1 MKEKYSLKKIIMSVF
16 IWIAILSSL
25 VLGVF
30 SFINIADSLRASTRR
45 NANNTLVQVDNN
57 VNILLQSYEDALY
70 QVYTSDDV
78 ISYIDDINNDN
89 DVSVAKSKLRRYLR
103 ALVNSKDYIR
113 SITIITENKEIIAYD
128 QMTPKTYE
136 NGWLKQYSMN
146 ADQLYEYIGE
156 NALLKVFPPE
166 YGTSFANE
174 DYYLLHLAHRFVD
187 YRDIR
192 RNPGVVILSMD
203 ERMIQSCYQKSEV
216 DGEFIFITDADGRII
231 SCGEHQDYIGKNLE
245 NIVEPEMAE
254 MGLYEGFLS
263 QELDMNNF
271 DTMEYYDEPLG
282 WNIVCAKDR
291 TELVTALNTQL
302 ILIIVVEGL
311 VFLTIA
317 AITVRLSDRLSNSV
331 DKVVRGMQSAKISDS
346 HAKVEIDDAMPLEI
360 ETIAL
365 GFNEMIER
373 LEKANASE
381 RSALVKQ
388 KEAQIAALEAQINPH
403 FLYNTLDTINW
414 MAIDRDEYEISNAI
428 GALASIL
435 RYAISDSSAVVTVS
449 DEVEWLKQYIYLQQ
463 VRLKNKFTCDME
475 VEAEAKSLPI
485 HKLLLQPFVENA
497 IVHGFEAEQ
506 ELCEL
511 TIRIWLEDNLRIMIR
526 DNGKGMPADIVER
539 CNRGELEEEQG
550 RKHIGMANAIT
561 RLRMYYGESA
571 TVFVESTPGAGS
583 TVTICVPVEI

>member
-128 QMTPKTYE
+128 QMTQKTYE

-156 NALLKVFPPE
+156 NALLKVLPPE

-192 RNPGVVILSMD
+192 RNPGVVILSID
-203 ERMIQSCYQKSEV
+203 ERMIQSCYQKSEA

-245 NIVEPEMAE
+245 NIVEPGMAE

-263 QELDMNNF
+263 QELDMSNF

-317 AITVRLSDRLSNSV
+317 AITMRLSDRLSNSV

-475 VEAEAKSLPI
+475 VAPEAKSLPI

>member
-1 MKEKYSLKKIIMSVF
+1 MSVF

-128 QMTPKTYE
+128 QMTQKTYE

-146 ADQLYEYIGE
+146 AEQLYEYIGE
-156 NALLKVFPPE
+156 NALLKVLPPE

-192 RNPGVVILSMD
+192 RNPGVVILSID
-203 ERMIQSCYQKSEV
+203 ERMIQSCYQKSEA

-263 QELDMNNF
+263 QELDMSNF

-317 AITVRLSDRLSNSV
+317 AITMRLSDRLSNSV

-475 VEAEAKSLPI
+475 VAPEAKSLPI

-583 TVTICVPVEI
+583 TVTICVPVKI

>member
-1 MKEKYSLKKIIMSVF
+1 MSVF

-128 QMTPKTYE
+128 QMTQKTYE

-156 NALLKVFPPE
+156 NALLKVLPPE

-192 RNPGVVILSMD
+192 RNPGVVILSID
-203 ERMIQSCYQKSEV
+203 ERMIQSCYQKSEA

-231 SCGEHQDYIGKNLE
+231 SCGEHQDYIGKNLK

-263 QELDMNNF
+263 QELDMSNF

-291 TELVTALNTQL
+291 TELMTALNTQL

-317 AITVRLSDRLSNSV
+317 AITMRLSNRLSNSV

-475 VEAEAKSLPI
+475 VAPEAKSLPI

-583 TVTICVPVEI
+583 TVTICVPVKI

>member
-1 MKEKYSLKKIIMSVF
+1 MSVF

-128 QMTPKTYE
+128 QMTQKTYE

-156 NALLKVFPPE
+156 NALLKVLPPE

-192 RNPGVVILSMD
+192 RNPGVVILSID
-203 ERMIQSCYQKSEV
+203 ERMIQSCYQKSEA

-263 QELDMNNF
+263 QELDMSNF
-271 DTMEYYDEPLG
+271 DTMEYYDESLG

-317 AITVRLSDRLSNSV
+317 AITMRLSNRLSNSV

-475 VEAEAKSLPI
+475 VAPEAKSLPI

>member
-1 MKEKYSLKKIIMSVF
+1 MSVF
-16 IWIAILSSL
+16 IWIAILSSV

-128 QMTPKTYE
+128 QMTQKTYE

-156 NALLKVFPPE
+156 NALLKVLPPE

-192 RNPGVVILSMD
+192 RNPGVVILSID
-203 ERMIQSCYQKSEV
+203 ERMIQSCYQKSEA

-263 QELDMNNF
+263 QELDMSNF

-317 AITVRLSDRLSNSV
+317 AITMRLSNRLSNSV

-475 VEAEAKSLPI
+475 VAPEAKSLPI

-583 TVTICVPVEI
+583 TVTICVPVKI

>member
-1 MKEKYSLKKIIMSVF
+1 MSVF

-128 QMTPKTYE
+128 QMTQKTYE

-156 NALLKVFPPE
+156 NALLKVLPPE

-192 RNPGVVILSMD
+192 RNPGVVILSID
-203 ERMIQSCYQKSEV
+203 ERMIQSCYQKSEA

-263 QELDMNNF
+263 QELDMSNF

-317 AITVRLSDRLSNSV
+317 AITMRLSNRLSNSV

-475 VEAEAKSLPI
+475 VTPEAKSLPI

-583 TVTICVPVEI
+583 TVTICVPVKI

>member
-128 QMTPKTYE
+128 QMTQKTYE

-156 NALLKVFPPE
+156 NALLKVLPPE

-192 RNPGVVILSMD
+192 RNPGVVILSID
-203 ERMIQSCYQKSEV
+203 ERMIQSCYQKSEA

-263 QELDMNNF
+263 QELDMSNF

-317 AITVRLSDRLSNSV
+317 AITMRLSDRLSNSV

-475 VEAEAKSLPI
+475 VAPEAKSLPI

-583 TVTICVPVEI
+583 TVTICVPVKI

>member
-128 QMTPKTYE
+128 QMTQKTYE

-156 NALLKVFPPE
+156 NALLKVLPPE

-192 RNPGVVILSMD
+192 RNPGVVILSID
-203 ERMIQSCYQKSEV
+203 ERMIQSCYQKSEE

-263 QELDMNNF
+263 QELGMSNF

-317 AITVRLSDRLSNSV
+317 AITMRLSNRLSNSV

-475 VEAEAKSLPI
+475 VAPEAKSLPI

-583 TVTICVPVEI
+583 TVTICVPVKI

>member
-128 QMTPKTYE
+128 QMTQKTYE

-156 NALLKVFPPE
+156 NALLKVLPPE

-192 RNPGVVILSMD
+192 RNPGVVILSID
-203 ERMIQSCYQKSEV
+203 ERMIQSCYQKSEA

-263 QELDMNNF
+263 QELDMSNF

-317 AITVRLSDRLSNSV
+317 AITMRLSNRLSNSV

-475 VEAEAKSLPI
+475 VAPEAKSLPI

-583 TVTICVPVEI
+583 TVTICVPVKI

>member
-1 MKEKYSLKKIIMSVF
+1 MSVF

-128 QMTPKTYE
+128 QMTQKTYE

-156 NALLKVFPPE
+156 NALLKVLPPE

-192 RNPGVVILSMD
+192 RNPGVVILSID
-203 ERMIQSCYQKSEV
+203 ERMIQSCYQKSEA

-263 QELDMNNF
+263 QELDMSNF

-317 AITVRLSDRLSNSV
+317 AITMRLSNRLSNSV

-475 VEAEAKSLPI
+475 VAPEAKSLPI

-583 TVTICVPVEI
+583 TVTICVPVKI

>member
-128 QMTPKTYE
+128 QMTQKTYE

-156 NALLKVFPPE
+156 NALLKVLPPE

-192 RNPGVVILSMD
+192 RNPGVVILSID
-203 ERMIQSCYQKSEV
+203 ERMIQSCYQKSEE

-263 QELDMNNF
+263 QELGMSNF

-317 AITVRLSDRLSNSV
+317 AITMRLSDRLSNSV

-475 VEAEAKSLPI
+475 VAPEAKSLPI

-583 TVTICVPVEI
+583 TVTICVPVKI

>member
-16 IWIAILSSL
+16 IWIAILSSV

-78 ISYIDDINNDN
+78 ISYIDDINSDN

-128 QMTPKTYE
+128 QMTQKTYE
-136 NGWLKQYSMN
+136 NGWLKQYSMD
-146 ADQLYEYIGE
+146 ADTLYDVIGA

-166 YGTSFANE
+166 YGTSFAYE

-192 RNPGVVILSMD
+192 RNPGVVILSID
-203 ERMIQSCYQKSEV
+203 ERMIQSCYQKSEA
-216 DGEFIFITDADGRII
+216 DGEFIFITDDAGRII
-231 SCGEHQDYIGKNLE
+231 SCGKHQDYIGKNLE
-245 NIVEPEMAE
+245 RIVKEDATGENIYAK
-254 MGLYEGFLS
+254 FLS
-263 QELDMNNF
+263 QELEMSNF
-271 DTMEYYDEPLG
+271 DIMEYHDDVLG
-282 WNIVCAKDR
+282 WNIICAKDR
-291 TELVTALNTQL
+291 AGLVTALNTQL

-317 AITVRLSDRLSNSV
+317 VITVRLSDRLSNSV
-331 DKVVRGMQSAKISDS
+331 EKVVRGMQSAKISGS
-346 HAKVEIDDAMPLEI
+346 RSKVEIDDAMPLEI

-381 RSALVKQ
+381 KKALVKQ

-435 RYAISDSSAVVTVS
+435 RYAISDSSAVVSVD
-449 DEVEWLKQYIYLQQ
+449 DEVGWLKQYIYLQQ

-475 VEAEAKSLPI
+475 VAPEAKNLPI

-497 IVHGFEAEQ
+497 IVHGFEPEQ

-511 TIRIWLEDNLRIMIR
+511 DIRIWLKESLHIMIA
-526 DNGKGMPADIVER
+526 DNGKGMPPDIVDK
-539 CNRGELEEEQG
+539 CNRGELEEEGG

-571 TVFVESTPGAGS
+571 TVHVESEPGEGS
-583 TVTICVPVEI
+583 TVTILVPIQI

>member
-1 MKEKYSLKKIIMSVF
+1 MSVF

-128 QMTPKTYE
+128 QMTQKTYE

-156 NALLKVFPPE
+156 NALLKVLPPE

-192 RNPGVVILSMD
+192 RNPGVVILSID
-203 ERMIQSCYQKSEV
+203 ERMIQSCYQKSEA

-263 QELDMNNF
+263 QELDMSNF

-311 VFLTIA
+311 GFLTIA
-317 AITVRLSDRLSNSV
+317 AITMRLSDRLSNSV

-475 VEAEAKSLPI
+475 VAPEAKSLPI

-583 TVTICVPVEI
+583 TVTICVPVKI

>member
-1 MKEKYSLKKIIMSVF
+1 MSVF

-128 QMTPKTYE
+128 QMTQKTYE

-156 NALLKVFPPE
+156 NALLKVLPPE

-192 RNPGVVILSMD
+192 RNPGVVILSID
-203 ERMIQSCYQKSEV
+203 ERMIQSCYQKSEA

-263 QELDMNNF
+263 QELDMSNF

-317 AITVRLSDRLSNSV
+317 AITMRLSDRLSNSV

-475 VEAEAKSLPI
+475 VAPEAKSLPI

-583 TVTICVPVEI
+583 TVTICVPVKI